1 MIGVMHLW
9 HLATLGKAGRAL
21 RLTALT
27 RLRSLT
33 RPTPSRTRLRCL
45 EECERRGLRAS
56 VRRVRR

>member
-21 RLTALT
+21 RRITLARLHALT
-27 RLRSLT
+27 PS
-33 RPTPSRTRLRCL
+33 PSRTRLRCL

>member
-21 RLTALT
+21 RRITLARLHALT
-27 RLRSLT
+27 
-33 RPTPSRTRLRCL
+33 PTPSRTRLRCL